1 MVWSVSCRVLEKLF
15 KCKLKENTNHTQ
27 KMDYQKLFN
36 YMSEEHGL
44 TLLQTDMQEICNIVR
59 EMDKEDQSFPTDGDG
74 QERKLNVK

>member
-1 MVWSVSCRVLEKLF
+1 
-15 KCKLKENTNHTQ
+15 
-27 KMDYQKLFN
+27 MDYQKLFN